1 MTDKAQFDALS
12 AKVDALTDSQKG
24 IGETIANAVTAAMKP
39 LTDNLAEM
47 QANQTAKDKVELDG
61 YVAKIVKANILD
73 AESAAELTLNA
84 ARKLADKAKP
94 GTATALNGAF
104 GGNGPADDFAG
115 YDLNAVMD
123 GTDKKAVN

>member
-1 MTDKAQFDALS
+1 MTDKVQFDALS
-12 AKVDALTDSQKG
+12 AEVKTLTESQNG

-47 QANQTAKDKVELDG
+47 QANQTAKDKAELDG

-84 ARKLADKAKP
+84 ARKLAHNAKP
-94 GTATALNGAF
+94 GTAAALNGAF
-104 GGNGPADDFAG
+104 GGTGPADDFAG

>member
-1 MTDKAQFDALS
+1 MDKVQFEALS
-12 AKVDALTDSQKG
+12 AEVKTLTDSQKD

-47 QANQTAKDKVELDG
+47 QANQTAKDKAELDG
-61 YVAKIVKANILD
+61 YVATIIKANILD
-73 AESAAELTLNA
+73 ADEAAELTLNA
-84 ARKLADKAKP
+84 ARKLAANAKP
-94 GTATALNGAF
+94 GTAAALNGAF
-104 GGNGPADDFAG
+104 GGTGPADDFAG